1 MTLRAHLEIWQRYGG
16 YLSGVTRMAVDMP
29 DVTADQ
35 FISAM
40 RSQNYMGGWSDTA
53 VRRCVSAVRK

>member
-1 MTLRAHLEIWQRYGG
+1 MILRAHLEIWQRYGG
-16 YLSGVTRMAVDMP
+16 YLSGVTRMAVDM
-29 DVTADQ
+29 
-35 FISAM
+35 

>member
-1 MTLRAHLEIWQRYGG
+1 MTLRAQLEIWQRYGG
-16 YLSGVTRMAVDMP
+16 YLAGVTRMAVEMP

-40 RSQNYMGGWSDTA
+40 RAQNYMGGWSDVAIRNTVKA
-53 VRRCVSAVRK
+53 ARK